1 MKGKVNVYL
10 HLISSLETPVYV
22 SNFMVITIA
31 GFNWIKNG
39 KNAALWRCWCTKD
52 KTYLYALKLKGIL
65 SIVISNV
72 FNRTLHI
79 VKWCL
84 KMALS
89 MKICFEFELCPKRD
103 LKQPV

>member
-39 KNAALWRCWCTKD
+39 KKMQHCGDVGAQKTK
-52 KTYLYALKLKGIL
+52 
-65 SIVISNV
+65 
-72 FNRTLHI
+72 HI
-79 VKWCL
+79 Y
-84 KMALS
+84 MH
-89 MKICFEFELCPKRD
+89 
-103 LKQPV
+103 

>member
-1 MKGKVNVYL
+1 M
-10 HLISSLETPVYV
+10 E
-22 SNFMVITIA
+22 
-31 GFNWIKNG
+31 

-72 FNRTLHI
+72 FNRTLHV

>member
-39 KNAALWRCWCTKD
+39 KKC
-52 KTYLYALKLKGIL
+52 
-65 SIVISNV
+65 SIVEMLVHKRQNI
-72 FNRTLHI
+72 F
-79 VKWCL
+79 
-84 KMALS
+84 
-89 MKICFEFELCPKRD
+89 ICIKAKRD
-103 LKQPV
+103 TEHSNK